1 MTLLVWLEN
10 VKAMSKK
17 STEVAVFPGN
27 QCLIQ
32 DVPWKHAI
40 NAIFILVVVVVVIDV
55 AVVVAVVD
63 VAVVVVSEGITIG
76 TEGDF

>member
-1 MTLLVWLEN
+1 MVHSSDRT
-10 VKAMSKK
+10 K
-17 STEVAVFPGN
+17 
-27 QCLIQ
+27 
-32 DVPWKHAI
+32 VPWKHAI
-40 NAIFILVVVVVVIDV
+40 NAIFILVVVVVVVVIDV

>member
-1 MTLLVWLEN
+1 MVHSSDRTN
-10 VKAMSKK
+10 
-17 STEVAVFPGN
+17 
-27 QCLIQ
+27 
-32 DVPWKHAI
+32 VPWKHAI
-40 NAIFILVVVVVVIDV
+40 NAIFILVVVVVVVVVIDV

>member
-1 MTLLVWLEN
+1 MVHSSDRT
-10 VKAMSKK
+10 K
-17 STEVAVFPGN
+17 
-27 QCLIQ
+27 
-32 DVPWKHAI
+32 VPWKHAI
-40 NAIFILVVVVVVIDV
+40 NAIFILVVVVVVVIDV

>member
-1 MTLLVWLEN
+1 MVHSSDRT
-10 VKAMSKK
+10 K
-17 STEVAVFPGN
+17 
-27 QCLIQ
+27 
-32 DVPWKHAI
+32 VPWKHAI

>member
-1 MTLLVWLEN
+1 MVHSSDRT
-10 VKAMSKK
+10 K
-17 STEVAVFPGN
+17 
-27 QCLIQ
+27 
-32 DVPWKHAI
+32 VPWKHTI
-40 NAIFILVVVVVVIDV
+40 NPIFILVVVVVVVIDV

>member
-1 MTLLVWLEN
+1 MVHSSDRT
-10 VKAMSKK
+10 K
-17 STEVAVFPGN
+17 
-27 QCLIQ
+27 
-32 DVPWKHAI
+32 VPWKHAI

-63 VAVVVVSEGITIG
+63 VVVVVVSEGITIG